1 MKYIRRSQ
9 DRGTVNLG
17 WLSSKHSFSFGH
29 YYDSNHMGVEVLRV
43 INDDYVEAGQGF
55 EPHGHRDMEI
65 VSYVLEGGLAHKDSQ
80 GNEQVIRA
88 GEVQRMSAGTGITHS
103 EYNVSDAD
111 PTRFLQI
118 WIRPKENGV
127 VPSYQQKAIKQSGA
141 LTLLVSPLGEENS
154 LTINQDA
161 DIYRLMLDKNQS
173 TPLAINRHS
182 GYIHIISGTLALDDT
197 VLSAGDGMAL
207 LGEAFPHLE
216 AKSMHGSVEALWFD
230 LPKL

>member
-9 DRGTVNLG
+9 DRGTVDLG

-29 YYDSNHMGVEVLRV
+29 YYDSNHMGIEVLRV

-55 EPHGHRDMEI
+55 EPHRHRDMEI
-65 VSYVLEGGLAHKDSQ
+65 VSYVLEGGLAHKDNQ
-80 GNEQVIRA
+80 GNEQVIQA
-88 GEVQRMSAGTGITHS
+88 GEVQRMSAGTGIMHS
-103 EYNVSDAD
+103 EYNVSNTDS
-111 PTRFLQI
+111 TRFLQI
-118 WIRPKENGV
+118 WIRPKENGI
-127 VPSYQQKAIKQSGA
+127 VPSYQQKAIKQSGP
-141 LTLLVSPLGEENS
+141 LTLLVSPEGEENS

-173 TPLAINRHS
+173 QPLAIKRHS
-182 GYIHIISGTLALDDT
+182 GYIHIVSGTVEIDGT

-207 LGEAFPHLE
+207 LREAFTHLE
-216 AKSMHGSVEALWFD
+216 AKSIHGSVEALWFD